1 MKASRNATFN
11 KVQISSATDKDQ
23 LTQKL
28 NSILKKKQSIKKMM
42 GKDNIEPK
50 SQNQTLQTK
59 MR

>member
-1 MKASRNATFN
+1 MKAPRNATFN